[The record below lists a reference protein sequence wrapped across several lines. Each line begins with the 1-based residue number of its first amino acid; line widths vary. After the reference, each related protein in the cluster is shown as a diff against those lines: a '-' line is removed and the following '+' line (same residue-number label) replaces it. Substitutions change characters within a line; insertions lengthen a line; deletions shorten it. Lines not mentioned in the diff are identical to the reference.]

1 MLVGWGLGVLF
12 RNYIITVVP
21 PDNVMFDPAFAPYVF
36 VIPLVIVAALTA
48 ALGAVVSR
56 RLRNVDMLEA
66 LKSVD

>member
-1 MLVGWGLGVLF
+1 MLVGWGLGMLF

-21 PDNVMFDPAFAPYVF
+21 PDNVMFDPAFASYVF

-48 ALGAVVSR
+48 ALGAVVNR

>member
-21 PDNVMFDPAFAPYVF
+21 PDNVMFDSAFAPYVF

-48 ALGAVVSR
+48 ALGAVVNR